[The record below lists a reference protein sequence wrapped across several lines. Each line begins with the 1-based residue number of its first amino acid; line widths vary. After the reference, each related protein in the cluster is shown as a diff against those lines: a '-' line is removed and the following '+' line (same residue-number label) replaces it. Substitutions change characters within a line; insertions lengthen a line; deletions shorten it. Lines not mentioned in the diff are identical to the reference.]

1 MSKDCSYGDSESGS
15 ASGSA
20 WQRSS
25 FLNCNDV
32 HDLDLREVLNS
43 QRRKL
48 LLLKQKNKNENN
60 NGNER
65 KLVRAGERV
74 RVHDRDGNQRQNRN
88 GNGNGNATS
97 TNTSKRA
104 IYGRSNITRMDLH
117 LESELELD
125 HGGYL
130 GAGMWRQVWKLQP
143 RISGEDAVLK
153 VMKAEHDTSPRNFD
167 RHRRDALVMERLTK
181 FKHVVS
187 GYGFCG
193 NTVLT
198 EFAGVTLDNYLN
210 DENRKVKRQ
219 PKGSSAHMKMNMTTT
234 STKTNET
241 AKSITS
247 IGTPRR
253 MNKSE
258 TKINPPVKPVFVAP
272 QKYNATINPLY
283 KIDLALDIM
292 RGLEAMHNINAV
304 HADIGAKQFLMD
316 PVEGVKLNDF
326 NRCRLLPTNDKT
338 GDRCKVKIPSAPGGS
353 RSPEEYELLKI
364 DTKIDIFSTGNILF
378 NILTG
383 KEPWGRGLMKLDVQK
398 KVKKGILPEISDDFS
413 RPGTI
418 DAELAEI
425 VMKAYTFKPEDR
437 WNATKIIQEL
447 EGIRRRHAAK

>member
-1 MSKDCSYGDSESGS
+1 M
-15 ASGSA
+15 
-20 WQRSS
+20 
-25 FLNCNDV
+25 
-32 HDLDLREVLNS
+32 
-43 QRRKL
+43 
-48 LLLKQKNKNENN
+48 
-60 NGNER
+60 
-65 KLVRAGERV
+65 
-74 RVHDRDGNQRQNRN
+74 
-88 GNGNGNATS
+88 
-97 TNTSKRA
+97 
-104 IYGRSNITRMDLH
+104 
-117 LESELELD
+117 
-125 HGGYL
+125 
-130 GAGMWRQVWKLQP
+130 
-143 RISGEDAVLK
+143 
-153 VMKAEHDTSPRNFD
+153 
-167 RHRRDALVMERLTK
+167 
-181 FKHVVS
+181 
-187 GYGFCG
+187 
-193 NTVLT
+193 
-198 EFAGVTLDNYLN
+198 TLDNYLN
-210 DENRKVKRQ
+210 DENRKVKRR

-241 AKSITS
+241 AKSMTS

-326 NRCRLLPTNDKT
+326 NQCRLLPTNDKT

-425 VMKAYTFKPEDR
+425 VIKAYTFKPEDR